1 MDADKLEFLDDEPE
15 TEVTAET
22 PPEPEK
28 TEEQPEV
35 EAEPEQVEGKGE
47 KEAAP
52 PAVLDEKQP
61 GHVPLAALL
70 DEREKRQR
78 IEREAEEL
86 RRWRQQVEAQQQKK
100 PDFFE
105 NPDEAL
111 SQFQRQLQ
119 QQQMADNLRQSRF
132 YAEREYGADLVKEA
146 YEWFDQHPDQSQ
158 ALLKEPSPFHAAVET
173 YKRQKLLQ
181 EVGPDPDGWRKKQEE
196 ALRQQIRAE
205 VEAEY
210 AQKAPTRP
218 AAPPRSLASAPSAGG
233 NSEPVPD
240 PFDDMFGGRA

>member
-1 MDADKLEFLDDEPE
+1 MDADKLSFLDDEPE
-15 TEVTAET
+15 TEIEAEA

-28 TEEQPEV
+28 AEDQPEAK
-35 EAEPEQVEGKGE
+35 AEPGQVEGKGE
-47 KEAAP
+47 TETAP
-52 PAVLDEKQP
+52 PAALDEKQP
-61 GHVPLAALL
+61 GYVPVAALQA
-70 DEREKRQR
+70 ERDKRQR
-78 IEREAEEL
+78 IEREVDEL
-86 RRWRQQVEAQQQKK
+86 RRWRQQVETPQKK

-119 QQQMADNLRQSRF
+119 QQQIADNLRLSRF
-132 YAEREYGADLVKEA
+132 YAEREYGADLVNEA
-146 YEWFDQHPDQSQ
+146 YEWFDQHPEQSQ
-158 ALLKEPSPFHAAVET
+158 SLLKEPSPFHAAVET

-181 EVGPDPDGWRKKQEE
+181 EVGPDPDGWKRKQEE
-196 ALRQQIRAE
+196 TLRQQIRAE
-205 VEAEY
+205 LEAEF